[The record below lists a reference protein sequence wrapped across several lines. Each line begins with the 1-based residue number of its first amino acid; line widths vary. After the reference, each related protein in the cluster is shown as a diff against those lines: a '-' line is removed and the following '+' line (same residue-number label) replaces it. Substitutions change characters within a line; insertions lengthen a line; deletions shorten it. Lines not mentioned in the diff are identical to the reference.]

1 MGKKLSKTF
10 LYIGQGDPDTTTPA
24 ADTFDRVANLITTT
38 GPEFSKDDIEHTDM
52 DSELKEFFGD
62 LANPG
67 NFSFTANRNFGNT
80 GQATTRSQAQG
91 QVQKNIRI
99 ERIDPADN
107 SVLETVDFRG
117 EVMEWSEEASQGAA
131 FTISGRVKISGAV
144 TFS

>member
-1 MGKKLSKTF
+1 MAKKLSKTF

-24 ADTFDRVANLITTT
+24 AENFDRVANLITTT
-38 GPEFSKDDIEHTDM
+38 GPEFQKDDIEHTDM
-52 DSELKEFFGD
+52 DSTLKEFFGD

-67 NFSFTANRNFGNT
+67 NFSFTANRNFGDT
-80 GQATTRSQAQG
+80 GQGAARTLAQG
-91 QVQKNIRI
+91 QSQKNVRI
-99 ERIDPADN
+99 ERRDPADN

-131 FTISGRVKISGAV
+131 FTISGRIKISGTV